1 MAYTQEEL
9 RERYLKLPKQLQD
22 ALFSVDSAEA
32 VRQIGEKYKL
42 MIDKIGLLADE
53 TGYVMLGITHPKD
66 FISKISERLQVD
78 QKTARLLA
86 EEINEKIFAPVREH
100 LKKLHGLG
108 EEIKKPKPEPKLE
121 FAPPEKPEDLTKE
134 KEETLKAIENE
145 VPPILQ
151 GVSKPEP
158 SAVAPQARPPVEQKP
173 LPSPPPSA
181 PPTAAFEIKTRENI
195 VRTPAVTS
203 QIKPTPSHKYPVADP
218 YREPIE

>member
-32 VRQIGEKYKL
+32 IRQIGEKHKL

-53 TGYVMLGITHPKD
+53 TGYVMLGLTHPKD
-66 FISKISERLQVD
+66 FISRIVERLGVD
-78 QKTARLLA
+78 QKTSRELA
-86 EEINEKIFAPVREH
+86 EEINEKIFSPVREH

-108 EEIKKPKPEPKLE
+108 EEIEKPEIEKPKSENLT
-121 FAPPEKPEDLTKE
+121 EDLTKE

-151 GVSKPEP
+151 GVAKPEP
-158 SAVAPQARPPVEQKP
+158 PMPIPPP
-173 LPSPPPSA
+173 LPSPPLPA
-181 PPTAAFEIKTRENI
+181 TPPTSAFEVKTQENI
-195 VRTPAVTS
+195 LRTPAVTS

-218 YREPIE
+218 YREPTE

>member
-32 VRQIGEKYKL
+32 IRQIGEKHKL

-53 TGYVMLGITHPKD
+53 TGYVMLGLTHPKD
-66 FISKISERLQVD
+66 FISRIVERLGVD
-78 QKTARLLA
+78 QKTSRELA
-86 EEINEKIFAPVREH
+86 EEINEKIFSPVREH

-108 EEIKKPKPEPKLE
+108 EEIEKPEIEKPKSENLT
-121 FAPPEKPEDLTKE
+121 EDLTKE

-145 VPPILQ
+145 VPPILR
-151 GVSKPEP
+151 GVANPEP
-158 SAVAPQARPPVEQKP
+158 PMPIPPP
-173 LPSPPPSA
+173 LPSPPLPA
-181 PPTAAFEIKTRENI
+181 TPPTSAFEVKTQENI
-195 VRTPAVTS
+195 LRTPAVTS

-218 YREPIE
+218 YREPTE

>member
-32 VRQIGEKYKL
+32 IRQIGEKHKL

-53 TGYVMLGITHPKD
+53 TGYVMLGLTHPKD
-66 FISKISERLQVD
+66 FISRIVERLGVD
-78 QKTARLLA
+78 QKTSRELA
-86 EEINEKIFAPVREH
+86 EEINEKIFSPVREH

-108 EEIKKPKPEPKLE
+108 EEI
-121 FAPPEKPEDLTKE
+121 EKPEIEKPKSENLAKVLPAGRPDLTKE

-151 GVSKPEP
+151 GVAKPEP
-158 SAVAPQARPPVEQKP
+158 PMLIPPP
-173 LPSPPPSA
+173 LPSPPLPA
-181 PPTAAFEIKTRENI
+181 TPPTSAFEVKTQENI
-195 VRTPAVTS
+195 LRTPAVTS

-218 YREPIE
+218 YREPTE

>member
-32 VRQIGEKYKL
+32 IRQIGEKHKL

-53 TGYVMLGITHPKD
+53 TGYVMLGLTHPKD
-66 FISKISERLQVD
+66 FISRIVERLGVD
-78 QKTARLLA
+78 QKTSRELA
-86 EEINEKIFAPVREH
+86 EEINEKIFSPVREH

-108 EEIKKPKPEPKLE
+108 EEIEKPEIEKPKSENLT
-121 FAPPEKPEDLTKE
+121 EDLTKE

-151 GVSKPEP
+151 GVAKPEP
-158 SAVAPQARPPVEQKP
+158 PMPIPPP
-173 LPSPPPSA
+173 LPSPPLPA
-181 PPTAAFEIKTRENI
+181 TPPTSAFEVK
-195 VRTPAVTS
+195 
-203 QIKPTPSHKYPVADP
+203 SHC
-218 YREPIE
+218 

>member
-32 VRQIGEKYKL
+32 IRQIGEKHKL

-53 TGYVMLGITHPKD
+53 TGYVMLGLTHPKD
-66 FISKISERLQVD
+66 FISRIVERLGVD
-78 QKTARLLA
+78 QKTSRELA
-86 EEINEKIFAPVREH
+86 EEINEKIFSPVREH

-108 EEIKKPKPEPKLE
+108 EEIEKPEIEKPKSENLT
-121 FAPPEKPEDLTKE
+121 EDLTKE

-151 GVSKPEP
+151 GVAKPEP
-158 SAVAPQARPPVEQKP
+158 PMLIPPP
-173 LPSPPPSA
+173 LPSPPLPA
-181 PPTAAFEIKTRENI
+181 TPPTSAFEVKTQENI
-195 VRTPAVTS
+195 LRTPAVTS

-218 YREPIE
+218 YREPTE

>member
-32 VRQIGEKYKL
+32 IRQIGEKHKL

-53 TGYVMLGITHPKD
+53 TGYVMLGLTHPKD
-66 FISKISERLQVD
+66 FISRIVERLGVD
-78 QKTARLLA
+78 QKTSRELA
-86 EEINEKIFAPVREH
+86 EEINEKIFSPVREH

-108 EEIKKPKPEPKLE
+108 EEIEKPEIEKPKSENLT
-121 FAPPEKPEDLTKE
+121 EDLTKE

-145 VPPILQ
+145 VPPILR
-151 GVSKPEP
+151 GVAKPEP
-158 SAVAPQARPPVEQKP
+158 PMPIPPP
-173 LPSPPPSA
+173 LPSPPLPA
-181 PPTAAFEIKTRENI
+181 TPPTSAFEVKTQENI
-195 VRTPAVTS
+195 LRTPAVTS

-218 YREPIE
+218 YREPTE